1 VLRGIRVL
9 RVTEELGVLLY
20 LMVTQELV
28 VAVVAVLAVEPHLSL
43 DLLVVLAGL
52 SVVGGTVE
60 QGVPGV
66 LRHYLEIPAG
76 QVIRGT

>member
-1 VLRGIRVL
+1 MLRGIRVL

>member
-1 VLRGIRVL
+1 
-9 RVTEELGVLLY
+9 
-20 LMVTQELV
+20 MVTQELV